1 MHRTLGPRTLPQYL
15 SGLEAETKT
24 FIRSLLKDSDN
35 YLRHIRRYS
44 GGLTLSIIY
53 GYQVKSS
60 DDKYLL
66 MAEECMDLLANK
78 MSSSP
83 GLWPVDIL
91 PFLRFIPSWFP
102 GGSFKKKAAEW
113 KLKMATF
120 VESPFAHAK
129 ASFVSGIFCPI
140 KVYANS
146 ISLSFFFQRAGTI
159 SPSFIASVL
168 DSEPSLSAEHD
179 ADLKFTANSM
189 YAASA
194 DTVCNDRN
202 YGKNIEKS
210 FIIFKSD
217 YRINFTPHLGYDV
230 LSSPLSEGQR
240 RNY

>member
-1 MHRTLGPRTLPQYL
+1 MPFTTYGEIFRRRRRLMHQTLGPRTLPQYL

-24 FIRSLLKDSDN
+24 FILSLLTDSDN

-66 MAEECMDLLANK
+66 LAEECMDLLANK

-120 VESPFAHAK
+120 VESPYAHTK
-129 ASFVSGIFCPI
+129 ASLVSGLLM
-140 KVYANS
+140 KVSSFNVSFYRERAPFPHHLLLRHS
-146 ISLSFFFQRAGTI
+146 TLSLR
-159 SPSFIASVL
+159 
-168 DSEPSLSAEHD
+168 
-179 ADLKFTANSM
+179 
-189 YAASA
+189 
-194 DTVCNDRN
+194 
-202 YGKNIEKS
+202 
-210 FIIFKSD
+210 
-217 YRINFTPHLGYDV
+217 
-230 LSSPLSEGQR
+230 
-240 RNY
+240 

>member
-1 MHRTLGPRTLPQYL
+1 MPFTTYGEIFKRRRRLMHRTLGPRTLPQYL
-15 SGLEAETKT
+15 CGLEAETKT
-24 FIRSLLKDSDN
+24 FIRSLLADSDN

-66 MAEECMDLLANK
+66 LAEECMDLLANK

-91 PFLRFIPSWFP
+91 PFLRFIPAWFP

-129 ASFVSGIFCPI
+129 ASLVSGLC
-140 KVYANS
+140 
-146 ISLSFFFQRAGTI
+146 LQ
-159 SPSFIASVL
+159 
-168 DSEPSLSAEHD
+168 
-179 ADLKFTANSM
+179 
-189 YAASA
+189 
-194 DTVCNDRN
+194 
-202 YGKNIEKS
+202 
-210 FIIFKSD
+210 
-217 YRINFTPHLGYDV
+217 
-230 LSSPLSEGQR
+230 
-240 RNY
+240 

>member
-15 SGLEAETKT
+15 SGLEAETET
-24 FIRSLLKDSDN
+24 FIRSLLTDSDN

-66 MAEECMDLLANK
+66 LAEECMDLLANK

-129 ASFVSGIFCPI
+129 ASLVSGLFSN
-140 KVYANS
+140 KGFAFQF
-146 ISLSFFFQRAGTI
+146 LFLQRAGTI

-168 DSEPSLSAEHD
+168 DSEPSMSAEHD
-179 ADLKFTANSM
+179 ADLKFVSNSM

-194 DTVCNDRN
+194 DTVRKDQNH
-202 YGKNIEKS
+202 GK
-210 FIIFKSD
+210 
-217 YRINFTPHLGYDV
+217 H
-230 LSSPLSEGQR
+230 
-240 RNY
+240 